1 MFNRLTLVT
10 APAAL
15 PVTLSEAKAQLR
27 VDHSDEDALISAL
40 IASAVAQIDGPD
52 GIGYAMQA
60 QTWRLTLDAFPA
72 VIRLPMRP
80 VVSVSAITYVGSDDV
95 TATFPAE
102 SYRVVIAGGTALI
115 EPVHGVS
122 WPSTKDVLGAVNI
135 TFVAGVGAP
144 DPLKLAILMMITD
157 AYENRAAQDAKDL
170 KPNRAVESILSRYRV
185 GWAAA

>member
-1 MFNRLTLVT
+1 MFDRLTLVT

-15 PVTLSEAKAQLR
+15 PVSLAEAKAHLR
-27 VDHSDEDALISAL
+27 VDHDDDDALISAL
-40 IASAVAQIDGPD
+40 INSAVAQIDGPD

-72 VIRLPMRP
+72 VIRMPMRP
-80 VVSVSAITYVGSDDV
+80 VVSVSSITYVGTDDV

-102 SYRVVIAGGTALI
+102 SYRVVIAGGAALI

-144 DPLKLAILMMITD
+144 HPLKQAILMMVAD
-157 AYENRAAQDAKDL
+157 AYEHREAQAAADL
-170 KPNRAVESILSRYRV
+170 KPNRAVDAILSRHRV
-185 GWAAA
+185 GWAVA